1 MNRFVAITTT
11 LTAGLILN
19 AADPVDFKKQVRP
32 ILEVNCL
39 KCHGT
44 EKPKADLVMVTRA
57 DTIKGG
63 EHGTALVPGDPAKS
77 KIYTTTTLPD
87 GHDDLMPP
95 KGERLSAQQ
104 QETLKTWIQDGA
116 AWPEAIRLSQKQK
129 VDFVKEV
136 KPIFEVHCVTCHKEG
151 HAKGDLRMD
160 SKAEFFAS
168 KTIVRGDAEAS
179 KIYT

>member
-11 LTAGLILN
+11 LAAGLILN

-63 EHGTALVPGDPAKS
+63 GMGPRWFQATQ
-77 KIYTTTTLPD
+77 
-87 GHDDLMPP
+87 P
-95 KGERLSAQQ
+95 KARSTRRPLCP
-104 QETLKTWIQDGA
+104 TVMMT
-116 AWPEAIRLSQKQK
+116 
-129 VDFVKEV
+129 
-136 KPIFEVHCVTCHKEG
+136 
-151 HAKGDLRMD
+151 
-160 SKAEFFAS
+160 
-168 KTIVRGDAEAS
+168 
-179 KIYT
+179 